1 LFSLA
6 VLGGVKGRGRKGET
20 LMRNLISTAFAVTL
34 LAGPAFAA
42 AAPGDGP
49 SLKTCAAKWKSFSPS
64 DKDAYKSKAEG
75 KTSKSGRKLSAYN
88 VFASECMRK

>member
-1 LFSLA
+1 
-6 VLGGVKGRGRKGET
+6 
-20 LMRNLISTAFAVTL
+20 MRNLFFTAFAVTL
-34 LAGPAFAA
+34 LAGTAFAA